1 MKGCV
6 PCMKVQES
14 RDLEVLLVLLNEMP
28 LPIKTFIEHK
38 LDEMLSPSSGLEYVR
53 DFRIFFNWITP
64 KIWPHVESICDL
76 TLEKFND
83 INQEHVQHFVNHLT
97 SSRNL
102 QYSSMLRKIHSLCS
116 LFGFLHQE
124 FDNSGFPVLR
134 RNVFAAFI
142 FERPKKNIEVARQLQ
157 TKVLRV
163 NEIPAFVKF
172 VQEGVSEQ
180 NNVQAQWFHNQN
192 RDRDVSI
199 ITLLLE
205 SGIIVSD
212 IVNLDLSDIDLQ
224 DGHLIVTRQHAKVKM
239 SHRISFGENAKY
251 YLQEYLKFRTSNY
264 APQENEQA
272 FFLAK
277 PNGETHGKRISKR
290 TIQVMVKKYA
300 LKFGASEV
308 TVRQLTHSFGI
319 QYAATNTVRNMK
331 QQLAQR
337 NIDSL
342 EKYLILSSLID

>member
-1 MKGCV
+1 
-6 PCMKVQES
+6 MKVQER
-14 RDLEVLLVLLNEMP
+14 RDLEVLLVLLKEMP
-28 LPIKTFIEHK
+28 LPVKVFVEHK
-38 LDEMLSPSSGLEYVR
+38 LDDMLSPSSGLEYVR

-64 KIWPHVESICDL
+64 KLWPHVESTCDL

-83 INQEHVQHFVNHLT
+83 INQEHVQHFVQHLT

-102 QYSSMLRKIHSLCS
+102 QYSSMVRKINSLRS

-134 RNVFAAFI
+134 RNVFATFI
-142 FERPKKNIEVARQLQ
+142 MERPKNHVEIARQIQNKILH
-157 TKVLRV
+157 V
-163 NEIPAFVKF
+163 NEIPSFVKF
-172 VQEGVSEQ
+172 IQEGVTEQ
-180 NNVQAQWFHNQN
+180 NNVQAQWFYNLN

-212 IVNLDLSDIDLQ
+212 IVNLDMGDIDLK
-224 DGHLIVTRQHAKVKM
+224 DGYLIVTRQHAKVQM
-239 SHRISFGENAKY
+239 SHRIMFGENAKH
-251 YLQEYLKFRTSNY
+251 YLHEYLKIRTDNY
-264 APQENEQA
+264 APQESEQA

-290 TIQVMVKKYA
+290 TIQTMVKKYA
-300 LKFGASEV
+300 VKFGASEV
-308 TVRQLTHSFGI
+308 TVRQLTHSFRV
-319 QYAATNTVRNMK
+319 QYAGTNNVRNMK

-337 NIDSL
+337 NIESL